1 MLLQRLVWPFGRQ
14 SGSEI
19 SGSKNGLII
28 SYRNG
33 RFGGDSWRATHS
45 ERSFF
50 MKRNSRTLRRINGF
64 TLVELLVVIGIIALL
79 ISILLPSLNRARE
92 TANRVKCANNLK
104 QLGIAINLYTNDNH
118 GNYPRTFYIGQTAS
132 PNFFDIS
139 NYGYNISDP
148 FSKAISGP
156 TWASTNWNNIPSAL
170 FLLLRTED
178 IGAAIFNCPSSAAQP
193 DNFGG
198 NGLTAQNRCN
208 FSSLSQNLS
217 YSYADPYAAGSS
229 TNPPNSGYKLTS
241 ALDPGF
247 ATAADINPGTS
258 DTNGAD
264 NVLAVNTSSSAQQ
277 AKLGNSHNH
286 GKDGQNVLFADGH
299 VDFDNTCLVGLNQDN
314 IYTYNL
320 STGQP
325 ATVMIPVSTTPCPLD
340 QNDSF
345 LMPTDDN

>member
-1 MLLQRLVWPFGRQ
+1 
-14 SGSEI
+14 
-19 SGSKNGLII
+19 
-28 SYRNG
+28 
-33 RFGGDSWRATHS
+33 
-45 ERSFF
+45 
-50 MKRNSRTLRRINGF
+50 MKRTSRIMRPGF

-118 GNYPRTFYIGQTAS
+118 GNYPRTYYVPQPTGTA
-132 PNFFDIS
+132 NGGGELVDCS
-139 NYGYNISDP
+139 NYGYNMGDP
-148 FSKAISGP
+148 FAR
-156 TWASTNWNNIPSAL
+156 TASPAGAPIWGVGGGCWNNIPSSM

-193 DNFGG
+193 DTFSG

-208 FSSLSQNLS
+208 FSTVSANLS
-217 YSYADPYAAGSS
+217 YSYADPFPAAVGGS
-229 TNPPNSGYKLTS
+229 PNSGYKLTS
-241 ALDPGF
+241 ALDPSF
-247 ATAADINPGTS
+247 ATAADINPGTT

-264 NVLAVNTSSSAQQ
+264 NVIAVNTSSSAQQ

-320 STGQP
+320 ANGSLPTTLNPTSSG
-325 ATVMIPVSTTPCPLD
+325 IPIPLD
-340 QNDSF
+340 SNDSF
-345 LMPTDDN
+345 LLPTDDN